1 MMMYCPL
8 LLTASASKL
17 RASRV
22 VFDHYNYQKV
32 RHADSSSHTL
42 LTILRNAST
51 SMSELVLRV
60 SVTV

>member
-1 MMMYCPL
+1 LDHDGYLL

-32 RHADSSSHTL
+32 KHADTVSYTPYL
-42 LTILRNAST
+42 LLLQEAGPIC
-51 SMSELVLRV
+51 V
-60 SVTV
+60 